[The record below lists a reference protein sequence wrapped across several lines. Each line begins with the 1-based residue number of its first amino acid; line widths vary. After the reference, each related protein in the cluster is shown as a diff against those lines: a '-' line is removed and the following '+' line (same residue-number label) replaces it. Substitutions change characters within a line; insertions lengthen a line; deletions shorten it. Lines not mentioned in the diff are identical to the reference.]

1 MIYPKFPSAG
11 DTLGIC
17 APSAGVGA
25 KLDSFSISI
34 ETLKSEGFNI
44 IESASVRSDAYTS
57 AAADIRG
64 AEFNSMFDNDNVSM
78 VLCASGGDYCIETLP
93 HINQELVSSNPKWFC
108 GYSDPTA
115 IEMLLTT
122 KLDIA
127 TIYGF
132 NAGGFDWRPL
142 HEFQHKGLAV
152 LRGEISEQHSYEF
165 YSSKG
170 FDDETLT
177 YEMDAPVKWELFVP
191 FSNLNA
197 NNNIDF
203 DCHGFRNDYL
213 ASSTN
218 LDVTGRLIGGCIDVI
233 DCLVGTPFEDL
244 EGFCARYAGDGLIWF
259 FDNFALNPVQLQY
272 ALRKLQL
279 KGLFD
284 NARAIIIGRTLLPG
298 EATDED
304 YLFNI
309 GRVLADTG
317 VPLIWNAD
325 IGHTKPS
332 FTLINGAIG
341 HFTYDNGSATLSM
354 ELK

>member
-1 MIYPKFPSAG
+1 MIYPKFPSTG

-17 APSAGVGA
+17 APSAGVGG
-25 KLDSFSISI
+25 KLESFNLSI
-34 ETLKSEGFNI
+34 ETIRSEGFNV
-44 IESASVRSDAYTS
+44 IESASVRNDSYPS
-57 AAADIRG
+57 APADIRG

-93 HINQELVSSNPKWFC
+93 HINQELVSSKPKWFC
-108 GYSDPTA
+108 GYSDPTS
-115 IEMLLTT
+115 IEMLMTT

-142 HEFQHKGLAV
+142 HEFQQKGLAV
-152 LRGEISEQHSYEF
+152 LRGVIPEQNSYEF

-191 FSNLNA
+191 FSSLDP
-197 NNNIDF
+197 NNNTDYE
-203 DCHGFRNDYL
+203 CHIRNDFL
-213 ASSTN
+213 ASSTS

-233 DCLVGTPFEDL
+233 DWIIGTPFEDL
-244 EGFCARYAGDGLIWF
+244 EGFCARYADDGLIWF
-259 FDNFALNPVQLQY
+259 FDNFSLDPLQLQY

-279 KGLFD
+279 KGLLD
-284 NARAIIIGRTLLPG
+284 NARAIIIGRTFLPG
-298 EATDED
+298 DATDED
-304 YLFNI
+304 YLNHI

-341 HFTYDNGSATLSM
+341 HFTFDHGQATLSM